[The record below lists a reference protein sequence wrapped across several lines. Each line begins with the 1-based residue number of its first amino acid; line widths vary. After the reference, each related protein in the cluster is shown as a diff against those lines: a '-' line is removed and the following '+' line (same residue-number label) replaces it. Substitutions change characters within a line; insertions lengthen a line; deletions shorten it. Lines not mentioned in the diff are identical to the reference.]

1 MTTIFTYS
9 YLSTPPDTA
18 SLTPYLNPVDS
29 NYLATT
35 MSQYSFNPAFGRAL
49 SMWSSVADITYQFG
63 NSAAHHIDFAYWNTG
78 GEATSE
84 RGSGTTYGYKVNNLD
99 NFNYAYNFLVLFNLT
114 NDPIVTTPTIQNWGV
129 WNIAHELGHTLIGD
143 GHPSLGTQD
152 LRFTIMSYPNR
163 TGQVPNSDVPIPLT
177 PGMDDIASIQRI
189 YGESKAQDGDTVY
202 NFSDTQSYFG
212 AIAPN
217 KSVMTIWDR
226 TGSAGGNDTID
237 ASALSTDVY
246 INLNAGHFSAIGTN
260 THSENETGVDHNV
273 GIAIGAEI
281 ENAKGGSGADYLKG
295 NDLDNKLE
303 GNEGNDTLEGGK
315 GLDTLEGG
323 DGDDSIKGGEGDD
336 LLSGGKDKDTLLG
349 EAGNDTLNGGLG
361 DDNLDGGIDDD
372 KLYGNEGNDTLDGGD
387 GNDTL
392 EGGQNTDNLKGGI
405 GNDNLDGGEGAD
417 TINGGAGNDT
427 LIGGDGNDIL
437 EGGEGNDT
445 YNASNGDTIRGD
457 QIGSVY
463 LGVKKLS
470 GGKRGEDDP
479 PNIYKDADGVTTYTL
494 SGSTLTV
501 HGANGTITIENF
513 FKIKDT
519 LGIHLE
525 DKPGIPN
532 GGDFSGAQN
541 WQPRYDPLTLDLDGD
556 GLETTGIAATNPIQF
571 DHDGDGVKNGT
582 GWVNADDGFLVRD
595 VNGNGTIDSGRE
607 LFGDST
613 IKSNGQLATDGF
625 DALADLDSMTNGGN
639 ADGKISNLDAQFA
652 NLLIWRD
659 LNQDGISQTGEL
671 FTLASLNIASIN
683 VTSTANS
690 QTLPNGNQIADLG
703 TFTKT
708 DGTTGSTGA
717 VTGNLAD
724 INLASDTFHR
734 TFPNVLDTTSV
745 ATLPDMQGSGKVR
758 DLREA
763 ATQSTTLQTLLT
775 QYSAATTRAE
785 QTTLLDQLLDAWAD
799 TGGMAESM
807 AQRVAS
813 MPSFTKADGTVIPYT
828 LTSNLTAEWIQ
839 KLHIIETFNGS
850 YFFGLPGTTQTQG
863 AVTGLSI
870 ATPTASSTS
879 VQITADFNQ
888 TQLDLLQQN
897 YDAIK
902 SSVYDA
908 LLLQTRFKPLLDQIN
923 LVIDANGISLDF
935 SQLISKSNIAI
946 YYRRSL
952 EISDFKASLIRVCQ
966 PCPSDLKYAST
977 SASKRMPVY
986 TLGATVLGR
995 PGLRLVSSSLAIS
1008 SPTKPAKT
1016 VAAGLN
1022 CFKSANVSSRTS
1034 PAALVNGLWVF
1045 ISSYLSFVSTTQTN
1059 HSNTTSN
1066 RRKAQHMQALIKIA
1080 QSHQSLLGVR
1090 ITAINSNACSLP
1102 IKINHTIKRQLTLS
1116 QVFSRLSRIK
1126 VNNHGYYCSYSN
1138 CVCQVSKM
1146 GTQAAANDNE
1156 WRITA

>member
-1 MTTIFTYS
+1 MTYPFKYVPIGSKSEYS
-9 YLSTPPDTA
+9 WIWGDATDNYKYSIINTNYDSNFA
-18 SLTPYLNPVDS
+18 NLNPGDIGYDVTKK
-29 NYLATT
+29 Y
-35 MSQYSFNPAFGRAL
+35 QYIPLNLDIWNGPNIINPERYAAYVGAINSPTLQPFNK
-49 SMWSSVADITYQFG
+49 
-63 NSAAHHIDFAYWNTG
+63 NSASNVDDGKMVLTFNQWSNVVNIPSNIQITVLYVGGDFGAVTYVG
-78 GEATSE
+78 GGAKANE
-84 RGSGTTYGYKVNNLD
+84 RVIFIADQSVNYDTHNLSLGT
-99 NFNYAYNFLVLFNLT
+99 
-114 NDPIVTTPTIQNWGV
+114 WGG
-129 WNIAHELGHTLIGD
+129 WMAMHELGHAWGLSHKNNSSLPQSNKSNDMRMSIMWY
-143 GHPSLGTQD
+143 PSDWGT
-152 LRFTIMSYPNR
+152 TK
-163 TGQVPNSDVPIPLT
+163 IPLT
-177 PGMDDIASIQRI
+177 PGMEDIDKLQNGGFILEQNKNAPAFGQ
-189 YGESKAQDGDTVY
+189 SKAQDGNTTYTFTEHTIQLGQNSTIIQKDPFQV
-202 NFSDTQSYFG
+202 
-212 AIAPN
+212 
-217 KSVMTIWDR
+217 VMTLWDR
-226 TGSAGGNDTID
+226 AGGEGGIDTID
-237 ASALSTDVY
+237 ASTMLNSVY
-246 INLNAGHFSAIGTN
+246 IDLRAGHFSSIGSNISVAPTDN
-260 THSENETGVDHNV
+260 DINGDGDPDGDTRYNV
-273 GIAIGAEI
+273 GIAHGAQI

-336 LLSGGKDKDTLLG
+336 LLSGGKDKDTLLGEAGNDTLNGGLGDDNLDGGIDDDKLYGNEGNDTLNGGNGADTIEGGADNDTIEGGEGKDTLLG

-625 DALADLDSMTNGGN
+625 DALADLDSIINGGN

-652 NLLIWRD
+652 NLRIWRD

-671 FTLASLNIASIN
+671 FTLSTLNIASIN
-683 VTSTANS
+683 VAKTANS
-690 QTLPNGNQIADLG
+690 QTLTNGNQIADLG

-708 DGTTGSTGA
+708 DGSTGTTGA
-717 VTGNLAD
+717 VTGNMAD
-724 INLASDTFHR
+724 INLASDTFHHPSLR
-734 TFPNVLDTTSV
+734 AQSAWQSKQSHDKAGL
-745 ATLPDMQGSGKVR
+745 LHKVR
-758 DLREA
+758 ND
-763 ATQSTTLQTLLT
+763 
-775 QYSAATTRAE
+775 
-785 QTTLLDQLLDAWAD
+785 
-799 TGGMAESM
+799 
-807 AQRVAS
+807 
-813 MPSFTKADGTVIPYT
+813 
-828 LTSNLTAEWIQ
+828 
-839 KLHIIETFNGS
+839 
-850 YFFGLPGTTQTQG
+850 
-863 AVTGLSI
+863 
-870 ATPTASSTS
+870 
-879 VQITADFNQ
+879 
-888 TQLDLLQQN
+888 
-897 YDAIK
+897 
-902 SSVYDA
+902 SSVSEND
-908 LLLQTRFKPLLDQIN
+908 
-923 LVIDANGISLDF
+923 
-935 SQLISKSNIAI
+935 
-946 YYRRSL
+946 
-952 EISDFKASLIRVCQ
+952 
-966 PCPSDLKYAST
+966 
-977 SASKRMPVY
+977 
-986 TLGATVLGR
+986 
-995 PGLRLVSSSLAIS
+995 
-1008 SPTKPAKT
+1008 TK
-1016 VAAGLN
+1016 
-1022 CFKSANVSSRTS
+1022 
-1034 PAALVNGLWVF
+1034 
-1045 ISSYLSFVSTTQTN
+1045 
-1059 HSNTTSN
+1059 
-1066 RRKAQHMQALIKIA
+1066 
-1080 QSHQSLLGVR
+1080 
-1090 ITAINSNACSLP
+1090 
-1102 IKINHTIKRQLTLS
+1102 
-1116 QVFSRLSRIK
+1116 
-1126 VNNHGYYCSYSN
+1126 
-1138 CVCQVSKM
+1138 
-1146 GTQAAANDNE
+1146 
-1156 WRITA
+1156 WRIAA